1 MWTAIRNNLIVGLLA
16 LGLAG
21 PAGAAVL
28 EPFKATYKASHGIIG
43 LGEATFK
50 LNRSGDCWR
59 WHGVANPSGLAAMLI
74 GRITDDSEFCL
85 ADDGTVMPQRFQ
97 HEEQGDAEDSYR
109 LDFNWDEG
117 TVEYNSGEPFPVSKG
132 AVDPFLIQIAARL
145 WLERADTPLKLDA
158 REFTVVD
165 ENEIKQYRLAV
176 SEGPRIETG
185 SGTFK
190 TIRVARVDDSDKQL
204 IFWTAPE
211 LDYLPVKV
219 EHRED
224 GKTRIRF
231 LLRSMNKKPSQGEV

>member
-1 MWTAIRNNLIVGLLA
+1 MWTVIRNNLIVAL
-16 LGLAG
+16 LGLSLAA

-28 EPFKATYKASHGIIG
+28 TPFKATYKASHGIIG

-50 LNRSGDCWR
+50 LRRSGECWR

-74 GRITDDSEFCL
+74 GRITDNSEFCV
-85 ADDGTVMPQRFQ
+85 ADDGTLRPQRFKH
-97 HEEQGDAEDSYR
+97 HEEGDAEDSYT
-109 LDFNWDEG
+109 LDFNQDEG
-117 TVEYNSGEPFPVSKG
+117 TVEYDAGESFPAPAS

-145 WLERADTPLKLDA
+145 WLERAEAPLELDA

-165 ENEIKQYRLAV
+165 EDEVKQYRLAV
-176 SEGPRIETG
+176 SEGPRIKTG
-185 SGTFK
+185 AGKFR

-211 LDYLPVKV
+211 LDYMPVKV

-224 GKTRIRF
+224 GKTRIKF
-231 LLRSMNKKPSQGEV
+231 QLRSVEMQAQQGTI